1 MVASYLLFIG
11 SGEPDLVA
19 YVPGLGYLLLL
30 VVKKWIVKLQCLF
43 YPESTEHFFI
53 RRGSFM
59 RMFLGKGLSF
69 VSLGLFLFFSPLTVV
84 GQAEPV
90 ARVYSVKGAV
100 ESRPNETALWSE
112 LSKGDELFDGNE
124 IRVGESSRV
133 GLKLVTG
140 KLLRL
145 RANSYLKV
153 GAPSEVNPGGKVK
166 LVSGVVHLFSRQKG
180 NSPAIDTRDVS
191 AAIRGSE
198 VVFEKRG
205 DETKIT
211 VLEGEVALANDEGS
225 LVIGKGEQGRS
236 LKGGAPR
243 RVLLA
248 KPEASVQWALYFP
261 ALISLADLDAFFVQQ
276 DASAKRAWALVRSP
290 RASLLREQINDR
302 AVGAEA
308 LAYSIGLAR
317 LGRLGEAL
325 KLVERAQRI
334 PEAKLCQAQFFL
346 ATGNVDGANESLN
359 EVKGF
364 TAPVQAVRA
373 IIAVVTNDLKR
384 AWELAH
390 VATAGSNPSVI
401 ALIARSYV
409 HQALRQYDEAQT
421 WVQKALI
428 HESGNSF
435 ARARL
440 AEFQLGQGD
449 PHAALRT
456 LSEVAEE
463 DAQTR
468 SVRGFTYLTMGRV
481 EDAQIEFNRALADDS
496 ELGSPHLGLGLALIR
511 QGFLAEGRAEFE
523 LAVHLEPSRGV
534 FRSYLGKAFFEQELE
549 ENAEVEY
556 QRAIDLDP
564 DDPTPYLYRAFNDL
578 SRNLLV
584 PALKDIESAVA
595 RNDNRAIYRSKNL
608 LDEDSSVQSTSLAEV
623 YQQLGFS
630 RVGQLEAMHSINKK
644 YTNFGAHRLLGQ
656 SYEGDFYSETQ
667 FTAATV
673 ADILAP
679 LSLNVFQ
686 GLSGYSS
693 QASLNEYTALF
704 DRDQHRTGLTGA
716 WYSQDDEI
724 SGNLFQTGRMGD
736 FGYFGGYRTLYAR
749 GDKSDGDFVRMQ
761 RLDVAGQFQPSHEH
775 RFIAT
780 YGYTRDEQSQPQV
793 GDDFED
799 VEASIASHHD
809 LGLFELISRFEYFR
823 RRQDGFDRLSGRVVS
838 QSAIVDAIFRPI
850 DQSIVTVDSN
860 FNVDYDTYGAA
871 LQMLGDYGRF
881 SWILGSDISY
891 TELDA
896 RDVGFVANDPLGIY
910 AGQTARVDSMSSS
923 NLVSHV
929 DYLYTTTE
937 LAPWADLNLGI
948 SYAQV
953 ELPGFDVLA
962 PFTGRDAEDSL
973 VAPKVGL
980 TLRDG
985 GLTLRS
991 AYFRNLGV
999 SNLSSRVAIEP
1010 VLVGSF
1016 SQRLGDLP
1024 GAVTENMGIGVD
1036 YKLPAKRYFGVEYLY
1051 RDISREVQDYLT
1063 EVQYDFDSLVE
1074 RINYTGSKEREQEN
1088 EHVVR
1093 AYSYHVL
1100 NEETTAAA
1108 DYGYWRLEDNSLGSL
1123 NEYHRASLA
1132 LNYFSPARWFAFFTP
1147 AWRQQDLRNRVGF
1160 VDGSESFWTLD
1171 LGAGYR
1177 FPKRHGSV
1185 RVVLRNIADQDF
1197 MYEDRGREA
1206 PMYSGINGAI
1216 EVSLNF

>member
-1 MVASYLLFIG
+1 
-11 SGEPDLVA
+11 
-19 YVPGLGYLLLL
+19 
-30 VVKKWIVKLQCLF
+30 
-43 YPESTEHFFI
+43 
-53 RRGSFM
+53 M
-59 RMFLGKGLSF
+59 RMFLSESLLLLALGLSIL
-69 VSLGLFLFFSPLTVV
+69 SSPGIAV
-84 GQAEPV
+84 GQTEPV
-90 ARVYSVKGAV
+90 ARVYSVKGSV
-100 ESRPNETALWSE
+100 ESRANETALWKE

-133 GLKLVTG
+133 GLKFVTG

-145 RANSYLKV
+145 RSNSYLKV
-153 GAPSEVNPGGKVK
+153 GAPTDIDPGGKVD

-205 DETKIT
+205 GETKVT
-211 VLEGEVALANDEGS
+211 VLEGEVALTNNKGS
-225 LVIGKGEQGRS
+225 IVIGKGEQGFS
-236 LKGGAPR
+236 LRGDAPQ

-261 ALISLADLDAFFVQQ
+261 AMLSLADFDLFFARQGRET
-276 DASAKRAWALVRSP
+276 KRAWALVKSP
-290 RASLLREQINDR
+290 GVSLGSVMAHRE

-317 LGRLGEAL
+317 LGRHAEAL
-325 KLVERAQRI
+325 KLVERVKGI
-334 PEAKLCQAQFFL
+334 PEAKLCQAQFYL
-346 ATGNVDGANESLN
+346 ATGNVDAALESLDAVEGLTEN
-359 EVKGF
+359 VH
-364 TAPVQAVRA
+364 AVRS
-373 IIAVVTNDLKR
+373 IIAVVGNDMKR
-384 AWELAH
+384 AWDLAQA
-390 VATAGSNPSVI
+390 ATSGSQASVM

-409 HQALRQYDEAQT
+409 HQALRQYDEAQR
-421 WVQKALI
+421 WIKEALAL
-428 HESGNSF
+428 ESGNGF

-440 AEFQLGQGD
+440 AEFQLGQGHT
-449 PHAALRT
+449 HAALKT
-456 LSEVAEE
+456 LSEVVRE
-463 DAQTR
+463 DAQTH
-468 SVRGFTYLTMGRV
+468 SVRGFTYLTMGRI
-481 EDAQIEFNRALADDS
+481 EDAQREFKEALAEDS
-496 ELGSPHLGLGLALIR
+496 ELGSPHLGIGLALIR
-511 QGFLAEGRAEFE
+511 QGFLSEGRAELE
-523 LAVHLEPSRGV
+523 LAVHLEPSRGF

-549 ENAEVEY
+549 EQADTEY

-584 PALKDIESAVA
+584 PALQDIESAVA
-595 RNDNRAIYRSKNL
+595 RNDNRAIYRAKNL
-608 LDEDSSVQSTSLAEV
+608 LDEDASVQSTSLAEV

-630 RVGQLEAMHSINKK
+630 RVGQLEAMHSINKQ

-716 WYSQDDEI
+716 WYSQDDQI
-724 SGNLFQTGRMGD
+724 SGNLFQTGRIGNI
-736 FGYFGGYRTLYAR
+736 GYFGGYRSLAAR

-761 RLDVAGQFQPSHEH
+761 RFDVAGQVQASHDH

-780 YGYTRDEQSQPQV
+780 YGYTRDEQREPQV

-799 VEASIASHHD
+799 VEASLASHHD
-809 LGLFELISRFEYFR
+809 LGIFELISRFEYFR
-823 RRQDGFDRLSGRVVS
+823 RRQDGFDQLSGRIVS
-838 QSAIVDAIFRPI
+838 QSITVDSTLQPI
-850 DQSIVTVDSN
+850 DQSIVSVDSN
-860 FNVDYDTYGAA
+860 FDVDYDTYGAA
-871 LQMLGDYGRF
+871 LQLLGDYGRL
-881 SWILGSDISY
+881 SWILGSDVSL

-896 RDVGFVANDPLGIY
+896 TDRGFVTEDPLGIY
-910 AGQTARVDSMSSS
+910 EGQTARVDSDTSA

-937 LAPWADLNLGI
+937 LDSWADLNLGI

-962 PFTGRDAEDSL
+962 PFVGGDARESL
-973 VAPKVGL
+973 LAPKVGL
-980 TLRDG
+980 TLRDD
-985 GLTLRS
+985 GLTIRGV
-991 AYFRNLGV
+991 YFRNLGV

-1016 SQRLGDLP
+1016 SQRFGDLP

-1036 YKLPAKRYFGVEYLY
+1036 YKLPAKRYFGLEYLY
-1051 RDISREVQDYLT
+1051 RDISRQVQDYVA
-1063 EVQYDFDSLVE
+1063 EVNYDFDSLAE
-1074 RINYTGSKEREQEN
+1074 RVSYAGSAVREQES
-1088 EHVVR
+1088 EHIVR
-1093 AYSYHVL
+1093 AYSYHVI
-1100 NEETTAAA
+1100 NAETTAAA
-1108 DYGYWRLEDNSLGSL
+1108 DYGYWRLEDANLDTL
-1123 NEYHRASLA
+1123 NEYHRVSLGI
-1132 LNYFSPARWFAFFTP
+1132 NYFSPARWFASFTP
-1147 AWRQQDLRNRVGF
+1147 AWRQQELRNRVGF
-1160 VDGSESFWTLD
+1160 LNGTESFLTLD
-1171 LGAGYR
+1171 LSAGYR
-1177 FPKRHGSV
+1177 FPKRHGAV
-1185 RVVLRNIADQDF
+1185 RVVLRNLTDQDF
-1197 MYEDRGREA
+1197 SYEDRGREA
-1206 PMYSGINGAI
+1206 PMYSGMNGAI